1 MKKENKKQSIEVRVM
16 ADKALIAKDKA
27 TEHILEVAFTAPDKK
42 TLVERAPLNLSLVID
57 RSGSMAGEKLE
68 YVKKAAAHVV
78 DLLIE
83 KDRVAVVIY
92 DDTVEVIVPSILM
105 NEANKKEAKR
115 KIASIRSGSSTFL
128 FGGWLK
134 GCEQVAEAA
143 TDKTFNRTLLLTDG
157 MANVGITSI
166 GELAEHAQALFRRGV
181 STSCFGVGLGY
192 DEHLLEA
199 MASNGGGNFH
209 FLETI
214 NAIPLVFER
223 EFLELI
229 SVSMRDTEVSLQIP
243 EAVKLDVSGGYKF
256 ERSADKLMVT
266 LGSLVAGKSY
276 SLFLTLNFRKGLE
289 GSDLAIPVEVHAEGE
304 DNTMIEGEAAITFK
318 LVPASEVDVL
328 DPDRSLMERFAV
340 VDLADKATEAL
351 IHERKGDRVGAS
363 RVMTDS
369 IRMMSPYISERESK
383 KYRIMS
389 EQMSTGLDERSRKSF
404 HQQEYANKRGRV
416 MAYDFPVRLVNGVL
430 VADIGTLSV
439 AIATGSPKSAG
450 EKAQWLFLD
459 EVHQLSKDVLGATP
473 AYLSKHLGMHIDI
486 LLGMDILKNIYMTVD
501 LAANFISFSKIS
513 PINALA
519 SRRPL
524 SKHIV
529 LSELMGSPICQC
541 NIAGTDVE
549 VFVDTGANLTY
560 VDRKLVQN
568 VTSIGRE
575 TDFFYSV
582 GEFEIPVYELPL
594 KLGGLDLKLRCG
606 EMPKKMETVVLAA
619 GERGI
624 LGTEIFKRYE
634 ACFAFPDQELIL
646 FA

>member
-1 MKKENKKQSIEVRVM
+1 MKKEINKQNIEVKVM
-16 ADKALIAKDKA
+16 ADKALIARDQA
-27 TEHILEVAFTAPDKK
+27 CERIVEIAFTAPEKI
-42 TLVERAPLNLSLVID
+42 TLTERAPLNLSLVID
-57 RSGSMAGEKLE
+57 RSGSMSGEKLDH
-68 YVKKAAAHVV
+68 VKLAAAHVV
-78 DLLIE
+78 DLLSE

-143 TDKTFNRTLLLTDG
+143 TEKTFNRTLLLTDG
-157 MANVGITSI
+157 LANVGITSI
-166 GELAEHAQALFRRGV
+166 GELAEHAQALFSRGV

-229 SVSMRDTEVSLQIP
+229 SVSMRDTEVGLQIP
-243 EAVKLDVSGGYKF
+243 EPVKVDVSGGYKS

-276 SLFLTLNFRKGLE
+276 SLFLTLKFKKGLE
-289 GSDLAIPVEVHAEGE
+289 GSDLTIPVEVHAEGE
-304 DNTMIEGEAAITFK
+304 DNTMIEGEGAITFK
-318 LVPASEVDVL
+318 LVPASEVDLL

-351 IHERKGDRVGAS
+351 KRERKGDRVGAT
-363 RVMTDS
+363 RVMSDS
-369 IRMMSPYISERESK
+369 VRLMSPYVSDGERA
-383 KYRIMS
+383 KYQYMS
-389 EQMSTGLDERSRKSF
+389 EQMSIGLDESSRKRI

-416 MAYDFPVRLVNGVL
+416 MAYDYPVHLVKGVL
-430 VADIGTLSV
+430 IAEIGGLSV
-439 AIATGSPKSAG
+439 VIATGSPISIG
-450 EKAQWLFLD
+450 EPAEWFFLD
-459 EVHQLSKDVLGATP
+459 EIHQLSKDAMGVTP
-473 AYLSKHLGMHIDI
+473 AFLSQNIGAHIDI
-486 LLGMDILKNIYMTVD
+486 LLGMDIMKKFYVTID
-501 LAANFISFSKIS
+501 LPANRISFSKVS
-513 PINALA
+513 PIKGMYD
-519 SRRPL
+519 RRLRYERIPL
-524 SKHIV
+524 TG
-529 LSELMGSPICQC
+529 LMGTPICPC
-541 NIAGTDVE
+541 NIAGEDVN
-549 VFVDTGANLTY
+549 VFVDTGAKLTC

-568 VTSIGRE
+568 VASIGRE
-575 TDFFYSV
+575 KDFFYSV
-582 GEFEIPVYELPL
+582 GEFETPVYELPL
-594 KLGGLDLKLRCG
+594 KLGGLDLNLRCG